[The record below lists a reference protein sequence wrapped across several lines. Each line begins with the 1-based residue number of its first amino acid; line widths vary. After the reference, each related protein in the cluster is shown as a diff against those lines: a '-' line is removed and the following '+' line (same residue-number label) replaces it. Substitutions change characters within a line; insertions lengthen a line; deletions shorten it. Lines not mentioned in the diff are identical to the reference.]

1 MAKKGIDNLNEILR
15 QVANKQFATVY
26 LLMGEEPYFI
36 DQISDAIV
44 DGALREDERDF
55 NLTVLYGGETT
66 TGDVLNAVRRYPMM
80 ADRQVVVVKEA
91 QQLDGIEKLE
101 PYLENQLQSTILVLC
116 YKYKSYDSR
125 KKLFKL
131 TEKTGVVFESKKLYE
146 NQVPDFISKSV
157 KERGYNIQPRAIMLL
172 AESVGSDLI
181 RITSELDKL
190 CIGTTGKE
198 ISLEQV
204 ATTIGISKDFNNFEL
219 IRAIAMR
226 DFYKMNL
233 IVAHFKL
240 NPKNN
245 PPVVTLSL
253 VFNFFANL
261 MLCYYAKDKSER
273 GLMIELSLRNS
284 FAVKDYLA
292 GMKMYNAFKT
302 MENITLIR
310 EYDARMKG
318 INSQTDV
325 YENLRELLF
334 KLSH

>member
-1 MAKKGIDNLNEILR
+1 MAKKEIGNLNDILR

-44 DGALREDERDF
+44 LNALREDERDF
-55 NLTVLYGGETT
+55 NLTTLYGGEATT
-66 TGDVLNAVRRYPMM
+66 ADVLNAVRRYPMM

-101 PYLENQLQSTILVLC
+101 PYLENQLQSSVLVLC

-131 TEKTGVVFESKKLYE
+131 VDKTGVVFESKKLYD

-157 KERGYNIQPRAIMLL
+157 KDRGYTMQPRAIMLL
-172 AESVGSDLI
+172 AENVGCDLI
-181 RITSELDKL
+181 RINSELDKL
-190 CIGTTGKE
+190 CIGTQGKE
-198 ISLEQV
+198 ITLDQV

-233 IVAHFKL
+233 IVAHFKM

-245 PPVVTLSL
+245 PAVVTLTL
-253 VFNFFANL
+253 VFNYFANL
-261 MLCYYAKDKSER
+261 MLCFYAQDKSER
-273 GLMIELSLRNS
+273 GLMAELNLRNT

-292 GMKMYNAFKT
+292 GMKMYNAFKV

-325 YENLRELLF
+325 YESLRELLF
-334 KLSH
+334 KLTH